1 MAFKKEPNEKYRNK
15 NKIAEMKNSLN
26 RLFRNLDTTEE
37 DRKIEMIQS
46 EAQKEKV
53 LGKKGKKTNNASVNL

>member
-1 MAFKKEPNEKYRNK
+1 
-15 NKIAEMKNSLN
+15 MKNSLN

-37 DRKIEMIQS
+37 DRKIETIQS